1 MKTLKISL
9 TLLSVLLAGSV
20 LGGCMPYSTKSTE
33 VGVRTVKWSL
43 IGKKGVQEKVYSP
56 GSTQFF
62 VPFLTDWHTFD
73 TRLQKLEMTISEDR
87 GDRKGRDELRFKTM
101 DGNDI
106 SLDVTIQ
113 YRIDPQAAPK
123 ILQYVALGDEELK
136 ENIVRTITR
145 SKPRDIFGELK
156 TEDFYISEKRVE
168 KADVVKEVL
177 NKMLEDYG
185 VVIDRVNLGDYAFNK
200 TYEAAILD
208 KKVADQQAEKT
219 KSETQATMEQFMT
232 EVEQAKAEVEKVK
245 AQADGEYAQA
255 VIEADA
261 YYEQQ
266 AKIAEATIAEG
277 EAKAKGIRK
286 MNEAL
291 SGAGGEAMVKLDI
304 AEALMNKRIIM
315 LPMGGGGLDVRST
328 DINGLLELYGIK
340 QLTQPKN

>member
-1 MKTLKISL
+1 MKTLKLSL
-9 TLLSVLLAGSV
+9 ILLSLFFAASTLS
-20 LGGCMPYSTKSTE
+20 GCMPYSTKSTE

-43 IGKKGVQEKVYSP
+43 IGKKGVQETVYSP

-62 VPFLTDWHTFD
+62 IPFLTDWHTFD
-73 TRLQKLEMTISEDR
+73 TRLQKLEMSISEDR

-113 YRIDPQAAPK
+113 YRIEPKKAPT
-123 ILQYVALGDEELK
+123 ILQEVALGDAELK

-145 SKPRDIFGELK
+145 SKPRDIFGELS

-168 KADVVKEVL
+168 KADDVQKVL
-177 NKMLEDYG
+177 NTMFERYG
-185 VVIDRVNLGDYAFNK
+185 IVIERVNLGDYAFNK
-200 TYEAAILD
+200 AYEAAILA
-208 KKVADQQAEKT
+208 KKVADQEAEKT
-219 KSETQATMEQFMT
+219 KSETEATKEQFMT

-266 AKIAEATIAEG
+266 SRIAEATIAEG
-277 EAKAKGIRK
+277 TAEAKGIRK

-328 DINGLLELYGIK
+328 DINGLLELYGVR
-340 QLTQPKN
+340 QLTNPNN